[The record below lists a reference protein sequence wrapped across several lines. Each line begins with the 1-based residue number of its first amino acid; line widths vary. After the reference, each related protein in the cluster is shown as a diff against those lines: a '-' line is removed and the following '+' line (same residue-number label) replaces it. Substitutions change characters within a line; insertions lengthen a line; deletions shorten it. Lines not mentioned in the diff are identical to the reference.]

1 MKNVLLH
8 IGATMPSAEDVT
20 AFRPLVDALGARL
33 HVIYTHADP
42 LSAGGQT
49 EMPTSGMPEMHQ
61 AMEAEAR
68 EKLAD
73 VFGHDADAAVI
84 QIRSGDVI
92 RAIVDYTNATQIDL
106 IVVGLASEGDAETSL
121 ARAVLD
127 ATTCSLLVWRSR

>member
-73 VFGHDADAAVI
+73 VFGHDADAAMI
-84 QIRSGDVI
+84 QIRAGDPI
-92 RAIVDYTNATQIDL
+92 RAIVDYTNETTVDL
-106 IVVGLASEGDAETSL
+106 IVVGLASEGDEETSL

>member
-1 MKNVLLH
+1 MTNVLLH
-8 IGATMPSAEDVT
+8 IGATLPSAEDVSK
-20 AFRPLVDALGARL
+20 FRPLVDALGARL
-33 HVIYTHADP
+33 HVIYTQADP

-49 EMPTSGMPEMHQ
+49 EMGADMPALHQ

-84 QIRSGDVI
+84 QIRAGDPI
-92 RAIVDYTNATQIDL
+92 RAIVEYTTATSIDL
-106 IVVGLASEGDAETSL
+106 IVVGLASAGEEESSL

-127 ATTCSLLVWRSR
+127 ATTCSLLVWRTR

>member
-1 MKNVLLH
+1 MTNVLLH
-8 IGATMPSAEDVT
+8 IGATIPSAEDVT
-20 AFRPLVDALGARL
+20 KFRPLVDALGARL

-49 EMPTSGMPEMHQ
+49 EMPTLGMPEMHQ

-73 VFGHDADAAVI
+73 VFGHDADAAMI
-84 QIRSGDVI
+84 QIRAGDPI
-92 RAIVDYTNATQIDL
+92 RAIVDYTNETTVDL
-106 IVVGLASEGDAETSL
+106 IVVGLASEGDEEASL